1 MCALRRF
8 AQPCMVRSVIDLTK
22 PYNWLAIVFVMIV
35 GGFLLR
41 QIGNRVP
48 LVKQVNQAAGQAA

>member
-1 MCALRRF
+1 
-8 AQPCMVRSVIDLTK
+8 VIDLTK

-35 GGFLLR
+35 GGFILR

-48 LVKQVNQAAGQAA
+48 LVKQVNQASGQAA